1 MTVKDICRPKEELV
15 SAGKETSVRELCQL
29 MDDRKVGC
37 VVIEAGDRPE
47 GIVTDRDIAM
57 AFGADKPLDEW
68 TAGDIMNR
76 DPFTAKAGD
85 GVFELCSTMAEHGVR
100 RAPVVEDGELCGIVT
115 LDDLVVLLEDEM
127 HNISEVI
134 RGESPPYQAP

>member
-15 SAGKETSVRELCQL
+15 SAGEDTSVRELCQL
-29 MDDRKVGC
+29 MDTRRVGC
-37 VVIEAGDRPE
+37 VVIEADDKPT

-57 AFGADKPLDEW
+57 AFGEGESLDEW

-76 DPFTAKAGD
+76 DPFTTEAGD
-85 GVFELCSTMAEHGVR
+85 GVFNLCAKMAEHGIR
-100 RAPVVEDGELCGIVT
+100 RVPVIEDGELCGIVT

-134 RGESPPYQAP
+134 RSESPPYQTP